1 MKRYIVTHV
10 PDKSLYSTCEP
21 CERLTGALRVSGILW
36 SEING
41 VYKSRNHTD
50 LTMAPKIP
58 KKKNG
63 TPPPIDKLAKPAIG
77 VALALLGYYFFKGI
91 NSEVCKYFLCA
102 TSDSIDLTFACSHS
116 HSLTYDLLSCTDP
129 SC

>member
-1 MKRYIVTHV
+1 MDH
-10 PDKSLYSTCEP
+10 
-21 CERLTGALRVSGILW
+21 
-36 SEING
+36 
-41 VYKSRNHTD
+41 KSRNLTD

-91 NSEVCKYFLCA
+91 NSEVCKYLCA
-102 TSDSIDLTFACSHS
+102 AITFTESG
-116 HSLTYDLLSCTDP
+116 
-129 SC
+129 